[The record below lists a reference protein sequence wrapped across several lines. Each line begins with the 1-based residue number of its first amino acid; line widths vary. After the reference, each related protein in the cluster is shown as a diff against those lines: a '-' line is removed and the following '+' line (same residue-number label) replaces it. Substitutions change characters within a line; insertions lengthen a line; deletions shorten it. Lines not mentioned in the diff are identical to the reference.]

1 MCLLYVAG
9 EAGRYEQQDEVTQVL
24 GHTHKFR
31 KRVTNAH
38 N

>member
-9 EAGRYEQQDEVTQVL
+9 EAGRYEQQDEMAQVL